1 MRRCGTSTRPRV
13 SDIVAEAGLSNE
25 AFYRHF
31 PSKDALVSAIL
42 EDGAERL
49 ASYVAHQMEKAPTP
63 EDQVRR
69 WVEGVLSQ
77 AIDDEIAGTTLA
89 VLWNGGNLRQGLT
102 SGTASMNAPLAS
114 LLHGPFSELGSDRPG
129 LDASLATHAVI
140 GMLADY
146 LQQGTHPGGPRSTTS
161 WDSVWPR
168 CRVGAEPPR
177 TPRVEGRS
185 APANRRDNG
194 NTVALA
200 VWVEDQRDGVLAPSS
215 EATEARCSRSAHSSS
230 EVRVTGTS
238 RDP

>member
-1 MRRCGTSTRPRV
+1 VKNRILTPQNQAGQPQDDLADRIAQQSLAKRSAVYANEVRRLLDAGVETMRRCGTTTRPRV

-63 EDQVRR
+63 EEQVRR

-77 AIDDEIAGTTLA
+77 AIDDEIAATTLA

-102 SGTASMNAPLAS
+102 SGTASMNAPLAG
-114 LLHGPFSELGSDRPG
+114 LLHEPFSELGSARPG

-146 LQQGTHPGGPRSTTS
+146 LQQGTHPARAEIDHIVGFCLATVSGRGRATSNPRS
-161 WDSVWPR
+161 
-168 CRVGAEPPR
+168 
-177 TPRVEGRS
+177 
-185 APANRRDNG
+185 RR
-194 NTVALA
+194 
-200 VWVEDQRDGVLAPSS
+200 
-215 EATEARCSRSAHSSS
+215 
-230 EVRVTGTS
+230 
-238 RDP
+238 